1 MAIDAEPSLTEFRD
15 PVFRVVSSR
24 FPPVAIYERFGLSG
38 EEMELLFEI
47 ENLTNP
53 RIRQEAG
60 DLSLVPV
67 EDRISGPGASP
78 IMAAFTH
85 IGHPSRFSAG
95 AYGVYYAGESLETA
109 VAETIFHREQ
119 FLRATREPSIRLE
132 MRVYESVTLQP
143 LHDLRGAAF
152 VHLHQ
157 PDDYGPS
164 QLFAAGLRTTGAW
177 GLLYRSVRRAGGL
190 CVGIFRPPA
199 LKPAV
204 QRQHLAYFWDGGE
217 QEIVG
222 WKILSES

>member
-1 MAIDAEPSLTEFRD
+1 MAINVEPPLQDFRD
-15 PVFRVVSSR
+15 PVFRIVSSR
-24 FPPVAIYERFGLSG
+24 FPPVGIYERFGLSG

-53 RIRQEAG
+53 RIRQEVG

-67 EDRISGPGASP
+67 ADRISGPGASP

-95 AYGVYYAGESLETA
+95 EYGVYYAAESLETA

-119 FLRATREPSIRLE
+119 FLRATREPSVRLE
-132 MRVYESVTLQP
+132 MRVYESAVLQP
-143 LHDLRGAAF
+143 LHDLRGLDYAP
-152 VHLHQ
+152 LHQ

-164 QLFAAGLRTTGAW
+164 QIFAAELRKTGAW
-177 GLLYRSVRRAGGL
+177 GVLYRSVRRAGGI
-190 CVGIFRPPA
+190 CVGILRPPA

-217 QEIVG
+217 QEVVG
-222 WKILSES
+222 WKIISEG